1 MNKELVAKAF
11 EVKKMYEE
19 AGAQMTYLQMVN
31 ELKDYRPEDEH
42 WTGMQEIKFI
52 RDFFG
57 LYTMSEYEMQNLR
70 DTVMLVFTAWER
82 KYDDFNEKMELV
94 NARNSIT
101 AVIDDMMFNRFTRER
116 LV

>member
-31 ELKDYRPEDEH
+31 ELKDYRPEHEH

-70 DTVMLVFTAWER
+70 DMVVMMFDSWMDNAKDSDER
-82 KYDDFNEKMELV
+82 WSLSAGMM
-94 NARNSIT
+94 SIT